1 VEVQF
6 VAKFLLRFSKHNT
19 TKSEREIHHM
29 SLPLRK
35 RTVHFYEIHVHA
47 RAKLSIQNP
56 SCAPLPEL
64 LKRFASLATE
74 NRLPQTIRKSSN
86 LHTVLSD
93 WSYDARN
100 NCYEVLI
107 SKANAAL
114 SDVALRDL
122 GTKKLRLAGKTKVE
136 GIEIS
141 AHILILPNV
150 DGKTATVLMTMG
162 AGVAAKDIEV
172 LLLSMSRLAAK
183 QRSNK
188 DLYWF
193 DEPSGA
199 KDAKGKAL
207 QYQVHYRFAAQAHMG
222 QTLAAALQ
230 SGEFESMDLIAPLR
244 SQFDSGGNLQ
254 ITERSLSVHANL
266 PKTVT
271 GASIR
276 NAIRSFRTQPDG
288 NTYSKL
294 RIHYKTIA
302 GKHTSA
308 TLDLNNLDAAFTL
321 KEQIEFDT
329 DVQAQQESLCPAI
342 VDGMKS
348 LLQSL
353 PI

>member
-1 VEVQF
+1 
-6 VAKFLLRFSKHNT
+6 
-19 TKSEREIHHM
+19 M

-47 RAKLSIQNP
+47 YAKVGIQNP
-56 SCAPLPEL
+56 SCAPLPDL
-64 LKRFASLATE
+64 LKCFAGMATS
-74 NRLPQTIRKSSN
+74 NKLPQTIRKSSH

-93 WSYDARN
+93 WHHDSSN
-100 NCYEVLI
+100 NCYQLLI

-122 GTKKLRLAGKTKVE
+122 GTKRLRMAGKTKVE

-141 AHILILPNV
+141 AHILLRPNA
-150 DGKTATVLMTMG
+150 DGKTAALLMTMG

-172 LLLSMSRLAAK
+172 LLRGMSRLAAK
-183 QRSNK
+183 RPRNK
-188 DLYWF
+188 DLFWF

-207 QYQVHYRFAAQAHMG
+207 QYQVQYRFAAQAHMG
-222 QTLAAALQ
+222 QTLEDALH
-230 SGEFESMDLIAPLR
+230 SGEFESMELIAPVR

-271 GASIR
+271 GANIR
-276 NAIRSFRTQPDG
+276 NAIRSFRKEPEG
-288 NTYSKL
+288 ASYSKM
-294 RIHYKTIA
+294 RIHYKTVA
-302 GKHTSA
+302 GKNTSA

-321 KEQIEFDT
+321 KEHIEFDA
-329 DVQAQQESLCPAI
+329 DVEAQQEKLSPPI
-342 VDGMKS
+342 VEGMN
-348 LLQSL
+348 LLLLSL
-353 PI
+353 PT

>member
-1 VEVQF
+1 
-6 VAKFLLRFSKHNT
+6 
-19 TKSEREIHHM
+19 M

-47 RAKLSIQNP
+47 YAKVGIQNP

-64 LKRFASLATE
+64 LKCFAGLATR
-74 NRLPQTIRKSSN
+74 NKLPQTIRKSSH

-93 WSYDARN
+93 WHYDTN
-100 NCYEVLI
+100 SNCYQLLI

-122 GTKKLRLAGKTKVE
+122 GTKRLRMAGKTKVE

-141 AHILILPNV
+141 AHILLRPNA
-150 DGKTATVLMTMG
+150 DGRTAAVLMTMG

-172 LLLSMSRLAAK
+172 LLRGMSRLTAK
-183 QRSNK
+183 RRGNK

-199 KDAKGKAL
+199 KDAKGKAM
-207 QYQVHYRFAAQAHMG
+207 QYQVHYRFAAHAHMG
-222 QTLAAALQ
+222 QTLEAALQ
-230 SGEFESMDLIAPLR
+230 SGEFESMELIAPVR
-244 SQFDSGGNLQ
+244 SQFDTGGNLQ
-254 ITERSLSVHANL
+254 ITERSLSVHAAL

-276 NAIRSFRTQPDG
+276 NAIRSFRAQPDG
-288 NTYSKL
+288 ASYNKM
-294 RIHYKTIA
+294 RIHYKTVA
-302 GKHTSA
+302 GKNTSA
-308 TLDLNNLDAAFTL
+308 TLDLNNLDATFTL
-321 KEQIEFDT
+321 KDHIEFDT
-329 DVQAQQESLCPAI
+329 DVEAQQEALSPTI
-342 VDGMKS
+342 VDGMKL

-353 PI
+353 PT

>member
-1 VEVQF
+1 
-6 VAKFLLRFSKHNT
+6 
-19 TKSEREIHHM
+19 M

-35 RTVHFYEIHVHA
+35 RTVHFYEIQVHA
-47 RAKLSIQNP
+47 YARSGIQNP
-56 SCAPLPEL
+56 SCAPLPDL
-64 LKRFASLATE
+64 LSCFARLATR
-74 NRLPQTIRKSSN
+74 NKLPQTIRKSSH

-93 WSYDARN
+93 WNYDKNN
-100 NCYEVLI
+100 NCYELLI

-122 GTKKLRLAGKTKVE
+122 STKRLRMAGKTKVE

-141 AHILILPNV
+141 AHILMRPNV
-150 DGKTATVLMTMG
+150 NGKTATVLMTMG
-162 AGVAAKDIEV
+162 AGVSAKDIEV
-172 LLLSMSRLAAK
+172 LLRGMSRLAAK

-188 DLYWF
+188 ELYWF

-199 KDAKGKAL
+199 KDPKGKAQ
-207 QYQVHYRFAAQAHMG
+207 QYQVHYRFDSQAHMG
-222 QTLAAALQ
+222 QTLIAALQ
-230 SGEFESMDLIAPLR
+230 TGEFESMELIAPVR

-276 NAIRSFRTQPDG
+276 NAIRNFRNQPDG
-288 NTYSKL
+288 VLYSKM
-294 RIHYKTIA
+294 RIHYKTLA

-329 DVQAQQESLCPAI
+329 DVEAQQEALCPAI
-342 VDGMKS
+342 VDGMKL

-353 PI
+353 PT